1 MIEEIALI
9 KAELRK
15 LMRDRRMSLSREE
28 AAAAADKVAASV
40 ISLREY
46 QEARILLAYIAV
58 RGELDV
64 SKIVNDAS
72 NKGKSV
78 AFPLCGENGSL
89 RLLIPNDEN
98 AFKKGA
104 YGIHEPDVSNSR
116 EIDSREIDLVI
127 APGVAFDMSGNRLGQ
142 GGGYY
147 DRLLADTK
155 AYTIGVGYDFQLLKE
170 LRVEAHDRKLDCIVT
185 QSQILRNCSPEMNRS

>member
-1 MIEEIALI
+1 MIDEIARI
-9 KAELRK
+9 KAELRM
-15 LMRDRRMSLSREE
+15 LMRARRMSLSREE
-28 AAAAADKVAASV
+28 AAVAADKVAGSV

-72 NKGKSV
+72 NKGKNV
-78 AFPLCGENGSL
+78 AFPLCAENGRL
-89 RLLIPNDEN
+89 RLLIPNDEY

-104 YGIHEPDVSNSR
+104 YGIPEPDVSNSR

-155 AYTIGVGYDFQLLKE
+155 AYTVGVGYNFQLLEE
-170 LRVEAHDRKLDCIVT
+170 LKVETHDRKLDCIIT
-185 QSQILRNCSPEMNRS
+185 QSQILRNCSP